1 MPARQSLNM
10 LGWVPL
16 KTVYESDYG
25 SLDSEEKGEL
35 DGDEVIEILDPTTG
49 EVIEP
54 DSVSLKCVVF
64 HLLGNTHALQ
74 TSTIE
79 RRWFFGDLTLFGV
92 LVVRMDSFVNLS
104 FESLCLLL
112 PRAATGCFVCARSLF
127 RMCAGTFSIFVK
139 PVLRRP

>member
-1 MPARQSLNM
+1 M

-54 DSVSLKCVVF
+54 DSVSLKRVDL
-64 HLLGNTHALQ
+64 HLLDNQCTVVSSYQHKRAVVCCC
-74 TSTIE
+74 
-79 RRWFFGDLTLFGV
+79 GDLNFMCGVGGTYGTVGMSNARALF
-92 LVVRMDSFVNLS
+92 
-104 FESLCLLL
+104 
-112 PRAATGCFVCARSLF
+112 
-127 RMCAGTFSIFVK
+127 FSRV
-139 PVLRRP
+139 